1 MEWEFSHFP
10 GPQSRPSPQPAG
22 TVPPGTGAATIP
34 PPVPPSGDSDAAM
47 LRRLLAASAAT
58 ESFSTGPP
66 MPNAAPPL
74 HRAARRRV
82 TDEPSLSVHRPG
94 VAAGVP
100 APASVSSAAPLT
112 PVPAS
117 WAGFGAL
124 LASTGERAPAD
135 ALRLAAVAADTT
147 GTAGRVDLSGI
158 WALPAE
164 PAAPRSHE
172 LVRALDG
179 KGRLMLPVAVA
190 EATTVPAERDGAVV
204 TVFLPGSTGRPRPG
218 FTAAALPLDARGR
231 LTVTAGVRREAGIP
245 DGADVFAVLDPDRG
259 TVTLTAA
266 SRLSAG
272 IAGLLDGLRRPT
284 AAPATPAVDNTACP
298 AASAAAGADATD
310 ATDTAPADAGATG
323 ASGRLCDDGAVSP
336 GGPTASDDRERPN
349 LSGDLPTVFS
359 ARRCSAA
366 PPSDT
371 TASRSTPTC
380 SGPRTSWPQPS
391 ASAC

>member
-1 MEWEFSHFP
+1 MW
-10 GPQSRPSPQPAG
+10 
-22 TVPPGTGAATIP
+22 
-34 PPVPPSGDSDAAM
+34 AM
-47 LRRLLAASAAT
+47 
-58 ESFSTGPP
+58 
-66 MPNAAPPL
+66 
-74 HRAARRRV
+74 
-82 TDEPSLSVHRPG
+82 
-94 VAAGVP
+94 
-100 APASVSSAAPLT
+100 
-112 PVPAS
+112 
-117 WAGFGAL
+117 
-124 LASTGERAPAD
+124 
-135 ALRLAAVAADTT
+135 
-147 GTAGRVDLSGI
+147 
-158 WALPAE
+158 PAE

-391 ASAC
+391 ASASAC